1 MRSTTLALCLALAT
15 FAVGAQ
21 TARTFEARL
30 TPLPLDVQNRTQI
43 TGGGSGSAV
52 LDSGRLRVN
61 GTFAGLK
68 APATVAHLHVGS
80 ALGIRGEPVL
90 ELDVDR
96 AVEGGFSGEWEL
108 SADQLRALDDGRMYI
123 QIDSE
128 IAPEGNLWGWLLP

>member
-1 MRSTTLALCLALAT
+1 
-15 FAVGAQ
+15 
-21 TARTFEARL
+21 
-30 TPLPLDVQNRTQI
+30 
-43 TGGGSGSAV
+43 
-52 LDSGRLRVN
+52 
-61 GTFAGLK
+61 
-68 APATVAHLHVGS
+68 
-80 ALGIRGEPVL
+80 VL